1 MQHYNFDEVVDRW
14 KTSCV
19 KYDGM
24 AEAYPGKEGLTP
36 LWVADMDFKTPD
48 FIVDALK
55 ARCEHP
61 IFGYTFGDDAYYN
74 SITSWLVYKYN
85 WEIQR
90 EWLMAELYSGDCKR
104 NRFCRTM
111 FHPARR

>member
-36 LWVADMDFKTPD
+36 LWVAEYH
-48 FIVDALK
+48 IVAGVQ
-55 ARCEHP
+55 
-61 IFGYTFGDDAYYN
+61 I
-74 SITSWLVYKYN
+74 
-85 WEIQR
+85 
-90 EWLMAELYSGDCKR
+90 
-104 NRFCRTM
+104 
-111 FHPARR
+111 